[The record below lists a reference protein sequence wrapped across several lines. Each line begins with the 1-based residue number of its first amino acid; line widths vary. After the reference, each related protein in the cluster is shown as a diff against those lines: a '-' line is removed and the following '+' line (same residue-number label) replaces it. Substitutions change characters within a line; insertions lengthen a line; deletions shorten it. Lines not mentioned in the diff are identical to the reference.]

1 MNKNSG
7 KHMKVEGSSTT
18 VGKRM
23 KNNNLLSKNI
33 SIIILIILLTFVAG
47 TSAYLMLKS
56 SINNEFTLG
65 EVNPEIIEEFDAEN
79 KVKENV
85 KIKNSGNIPIFVRT
99 AIIIIWKDSNGKILA
114 DIPEENVDYSISF
127 SSSTNWIKSEEGY
140 YYYIKPLDVNES
152 TDILIEECTQIQEY
166 DDKVLEVSII
176 TQGIQDKPFQAVEEA
191 WNVNIINNRISLG
204 GQ

>member
-1 MNKNSG
+1 MNKYKG
-7 KHMKVEGSSTT
+7 KHMQVNSCSTIN
-18 VGKRM
+18 GKRT
-23 KNNNLLSKNI
+23 KN
-33 SIIILIILLTFVAG
+33 IILLILIVLLTCVAG
-47 TSAYLMLKS
+47 TTAYLMLKS
-56 SINNEFTLG
+56 SINNEFSLG
-65 EVNPEIIEEFDAEN
+65 EVNPEIIEDFNAQN
-79 KVKENV
+79 KIKENV

-166 DDKVLEVSII
+166 DDKVLEVSIL